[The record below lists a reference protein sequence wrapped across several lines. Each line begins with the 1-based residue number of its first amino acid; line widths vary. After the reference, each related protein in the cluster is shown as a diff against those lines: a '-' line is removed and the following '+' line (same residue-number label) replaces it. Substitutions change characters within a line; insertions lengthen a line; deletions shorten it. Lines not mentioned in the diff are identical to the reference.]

1 MVPVEQLSLR
11 QGDVRHDDHRPDRR
25 SGVRRRRAR
34 APPTDNGDG
43 TTTWSWGEDD
53 PTSTYLVT
61 ATNGNFD
68 YTETFANETATGRR
82 LPVYNALD
90 PSASAA
96 SRIGFANLTG
106 RNSALIDFFG
116 ERFGPYPFDS
126 YGAIYDV
133 WLNTPFPYA
142 LEVSTKSHFP
152 NVPSSVQQG
161 VINGGNAYTYAHEL
175 MHQWFGNAVTLERW
189 NDIWFN
195 EGWAQFVEWEYGFE
209 FAGDPL
215 TPDQAFADIYDD
227 PGFDW
232 SIAPAV
238 LDNDPVNLFNGDATY
253 ARAGALI
260 QGYRMIIGDSAFFD
274 FAKTLQ
280 AKYAYGNI
288 STPQF
293 VDEAKDASG
302 YTGSDLLLL
311 DRYFEQWLYGTE
323 KPTVTPADF

>member
-1 MVPVEQLSLR
+1 M
-11 QGDVRHDDHRPDRR
+11 
-25 SGVRRRRAR
+25 A
-34 APPTDNGDG
+34 ATPTH
-43 TTTWSWGEDD
+43 T
-53 PTSTYLVT
+53 PTS
-61 ATNGNFD
+61 
-68 YTETFANETATGRR
+68 
-82 LPVYNALD
+82 
-90 PSASAA
+90 S
-96 SRIGFANLTG
+96 
-106 RNSALIDFFG
+106 
-116 ERFGPYPFDS
+116 
-126 YGAIYDV
+126 
-133 WLNTPFPYA
+133 
-142 LEVSTKSHFP
+142 
-152 NVPSSVQQG
+152 
-161 VINGGNAYTYAHEL
+161 

-293 VDEAKDASG
+293 VHEAKDASATPAPTCSCSIATSSSG
-302 YTGSDLLLL
+302 L
-311 DRYFEQWLYGTE
+311 RTE
-323 KPTVTPADF
+323 KPTVMPADF